1 MGANQVHALSFEQA
15 PPPSAP
21 LRFFLSAPLFLL
33 IAAMVLLIGGE
44 QLFMSRWT
52 PAALALT
59 HLFTVGFMLQ
69 VMLGALFQLMPVAA
83 GANLWRP
90 AVLATVVQLAT
101 VSGALLLVAGFLFG
115 HAPALTVGGGIL
127 LLGLAVF
134 IMCAAIALWRT
145 PARGPT
151 VVALRWA
158 LAWLC
163 LTVLLGFGMALAR
176 AGWADL
182 FLLRAS
188 PLHVAA
194 GLAGWGGVLVA
205 GTAYL
210 VVPMFQLTPAYPA
223 WFSRGFA
230 GALAAAIGFGI
241 LVDDPSGWVPLLVV
255 VAGFAVMT
263 LDRQRRRRRARGDV
277 TLRLWQLAMACVIG
291 ASLLC
296 IANLVG
302 MMGLSGALL
311 VGVLVVWGGFVS
323 LIAGMLYKIVPFIL
337 WLHLQPRLSKV
348 PPMTRMLS
356 EPLIRWHL
364 RLHVATLLAAVAAVF
379 VPSMGSLAGALMLLA
394 GVLLYAQLV
403 GVVRQA
409 RRALRTALQPS

>member
-1 MGANQVHALSFEQA
+1 MGASQVHALSFEQA

-21 LRFFLSAPLFLL
+21 LRFFLSAPLFIL
-33 IAAMVLLIGGE
+33 IAALVLLIDGE
-44 QLFMSRWT
+44 QVFMSRWT

-90 AVLATVVQLAT
+90 AMLATTVHLAT

-115 HAPALTVGGGIL
+115 HGAALIVGGGIL
-127 LLGLAVF
+127 LLGLVVF
-134 IMCAAIALWRT
+134 ITSATIALWRT

-151 VVALRWA
+151 VTALRWA
-158 LAWLC
+158 VGWLC
-163 LTVLLGFGMALAR
+163 LTVLLGFGMVLAR

-188 PLHVAA
+188 PLHVVG

-230 GALAAAIGFGI
+230 WALAAAIGAGMAI
-241 LVDDPSGWVPLLVV
+241 DDPSGWVPLLVV
-255 VAGFAVMT
+255 VAGFAAMT

-291 ASLLC
+291 ASVLC
-296 IANLVG
+296 IAHLAG
-302 MMGLSGALL
+302 SMFLSGATL

-364 RLHVATLLAAVAAVF
+364 RLHVATLLAAIIAVF
-379 VPSMGSLAGALMLLA
+379 LPSMGPLAGALMLFA

-409 RRALRTALQPS
+409 RRALRAALQPS

>member
-1 MGANQVHALSFEQA
+1 MGASQVHALSFEQA
-15 PPPSAP
+15 PAPSAP
-21 LRFFLSAPLFLL
+21 LRFFLSAPLFIL
-33 IAAMVLLIGGE
+33 IAALMLLIDGE
-44 QLFMSRWT
+44 QAFTSRWT
-52 PAALALT
+52 PTALALT

-90 AVLATVVQLAT
+90 AMLATAVHLST
-101 VSGALLLVAGFLFG
+101 VSGALLLVAGFLFSHG
-115 HAPALTVGGGIL
+115 VVLVIGGCML
-127 LLGLAVF
+127 LLGLVVF
-134 IMCAAIALWRT
+134 ITSAAIALGRT

-151 VVALRWA
+151 VAALRWA

-176 AGWADL
+176 AGWGDL

-230 GALAAAIGFGI
+230 WVLAVAIGAGGGI
-241 LVDDPSGWVPLLVV
+241 DDPSGWVPLLVV
-255 VAGFAVMT
+255 VAGFALMT
-263 LDRQRRRRRARGDV
+263 LDRQRRRRRARGDA

-291 ASLLC
+291 ASVLC
-296 IANLVG
+296 VAHLVG
-302 MMGLSGALL
+302 AMSLSGAAL
-311 VGVLVVWGGFVS
+311 VGVLIVWGGFVS

-379 VPSMGSLAGALMLLA
+379 VPSMGPLAGALMLVA
-394 GVLLYAQLV
+394 VVLLHAQLV